1 MEESKTVK
9 RKGRK
14 VLMGALVVFLLLAVG
29 STAILF
35 IKYQDLQQ
43 ANSKQERE
51 QIVSKIEDVVAL
63 PDEQPSLSTVVDAS
77 KFANPALKA
86 RAQNGDKLLIYT
98 KAKQLILYRPS
109 TQKVIDMLAI
119 QDTQPASAIETKTT
133 D

>member
-9 RKGRK
+9 RRGRK
-14 VLMGALVVFLLLAVG
+14 VLMGALVMFLLLAVG